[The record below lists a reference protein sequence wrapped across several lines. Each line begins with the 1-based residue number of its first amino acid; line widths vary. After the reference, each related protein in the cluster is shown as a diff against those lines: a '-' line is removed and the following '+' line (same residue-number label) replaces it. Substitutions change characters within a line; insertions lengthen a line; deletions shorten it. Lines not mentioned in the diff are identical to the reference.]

1 MFSAA
6 LMRPLRSSLPR
17 GTLHQTNFEI
27 RTSFAQ
33 NNISSKAL
41 RADEGGAAALPLK
54 QRPQKENKRKE
65 PQNKIGADDLR
76 PLRSS
81 LTRWC
86 GFVIRTSAVK
96 AENKTVVSE
105 ELLKEYCLQQWHRL
119 PQSDPLGTN
128 LRQRGQSRL

>member
-1 MFSAA
+1 MLIYLDNCCFN
-6 LMRPLRSSLPR
+6 RPFDD
-17 GTLHQTNFEI
+17 QNQI
-27 RTSFAQ
+27 RIRIETEAKLFIQ
-33 NNISSKAL
+33 ENIIT
-41 RADEGGAAALPLK
+41 
-54 QRPQKENKRKE
+54 KRFRLAWSY
-65 PQNKIGADDLR
+65 I
-76 PLRSS
+76 